1 VAARERVIGAGADLV
16 DGGPGIRFTIER
28 DGRAVE
34 AFAIRHR
41 GVVRAYVNACA
52 HREVELDWLPGA
64 FFTADRLHLVC
75 SLHGA
80 LYEPDTGRCIAG
92 PCRGAAL
99 VALPVREREGDR
111 AIVIAAPDPV
121 PAVRPPS
128 G

>member
-28 DGRAVE
+28 NGRAVE
-34 AFAIRHR
+34 AFAIRHH
-41 GVVRAYVNACA
+41 GVVHAYVNACA
-52 HREVELDWLPGA
+52 HQAVELDWLPGA
-64 FFTADRLHLVC
+64 FFTADGLHLVC

-99 VALPVREREGDR
+99 VSLPVAER
-111 AIVIAAPDPV
+111 AIDGALVIAAP
-121 PAVRPPS
+121 AVKPPS

>member
-28 DGRAVE
+28 NGRAVE
-34 AFAIRHR
+34 AFAIRHH
-41 GVVRAYVNACA
+41 GVVHAYVNACA
-52 HREVELDWLPGA
+52 HQAVELDWLPGA
-64 FFTADRLHLVC
+64 FFTADGLHLVC

-99 VALPVREREGDR
+99 VSLPVAERAVDG
-111 AIVIAAPDPV
+111 ALVIAAP
-121 PAVRPPS
+121 AVKPPS

>member
-1 VAARERVIGAGADLV
+1 MIAAGADLV

-28 DGRAVE
+28 NGRAVE

-41 GVVRAYVNACA
+41 GIVHAYVNACA
-52 HREVELDWLPGA
+52 HQAVELDWIPGA
-64 FFTADRLHLVC
+64 FFTADGLHLVC

-99 VALPVREREGDR
+99 VRIPVAERAGD
-111 AIVIAAPDPV
+111 AAV
-121 PAVRPPS
+121 VVGGSAPAVKPPS

>member
-1 VAARERVIGAGADLV
+1 MIAAGADLV

-28 DGRAVE
+28 NGRAVE

-41 GVVRAYVNACA
+41 GIVHAYVNACA
-52 HREVELDWLPGA
+52 HQAVELDWIPGA
-64 FFTADRLHLVC
+64 FFTADGLHLVC

-99 VALPVREREGDR
+99 VRIPGAERAGDA
-111 AIVIAAPDPV
+111 AIVVAAA
-121 PAVRPPS
+121 AVKPPS